1 MEDAKYSYLPLLYLF
16 KWNKKYTDS
25 GSDTGEEAAKLISD
39 ASKQHNYL
47 YFILLAILIAVWL
60 LDEHSD

>member
-1 MEDAKYSYLPLLYLF
+1 MMS
-16 KWNKKYTDS
+16 
-25 GSDTGEEAAKLISD
+25 EEQAAKLTFN